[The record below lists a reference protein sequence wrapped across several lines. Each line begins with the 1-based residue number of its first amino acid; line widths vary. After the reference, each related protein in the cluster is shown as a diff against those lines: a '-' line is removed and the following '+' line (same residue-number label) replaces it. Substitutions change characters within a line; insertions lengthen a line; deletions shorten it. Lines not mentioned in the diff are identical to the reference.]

1 MKTYTIKKRLN
12 IISSKGRTLY
22 DRDADV
28 LTLAYGLSGVEFSF
42 FGCVLTAHFKAQ
54 SGIQSKIAPMS
65 GLKQTWEVWPMVAVF
80 LDGEE
85 SPSRVFTV
93 NQPEKDEL
101 IFFSMKKE
109 RHTIRIV
116 KMTEALKTGLQLC
129 VFSTDGEVKKARTK
143 ALPTIELIGDSIT
156 CGYGVM
162 AQAGTDYF
170 ISEHEDPFKTYG
182 YLAAK
187 ALKMEPAMV
196 GFSGITAGILYE
208 KPLAMLDIYP
218 YTDAIYE
225 LCRKKATP
233 KEKKTGKVASLQTLY
248 EDFGKRLGRFK
259 PAPWDFKAHPVKIA
273 VINLGSNDAAAIALA
288 KDRAAKE
295 KEFDESYEYL
305 IRMVREKNGKNTHII
320 CALGDVTYYL
330 YPNICGVVEQY
341 QKESGDKR
349 IYTLRLGGNVRNDLR
364 GAANHP
370 GVAAQEMMAKELV
383 AFIKENGI
391 A

>member
-1 MKTYTIKKRLN
+1 MKTYPIEKLLNTI
-12 IISSKGRTLY
+12 SPKGRTLY
-22 DRDADV
+22 DADFKA
-28 LTLAYGLSGVEFSF
+28 LTLAYGLSAVEFSF
-42 FGCVLTAHFKAQ
+42 TGCVLTAHFKAQ
-54 SGIQSKIAPMS
+54 CGIQTQTVPMS
-65 GLKQTWEVWPMVAVF
+65 GAEQSWEVWPLVAVF
-80 LDGEE
+80 LDGVEKPYRIFKVDE
-85 SPSRVFTV
+85 A
-93 NQPEKDEL
+93 QKDEL
-101 IFFSMKKE
+101 IFFSKKKE

-116 KMTEALKTGLQLC
+116 KMTEALKTGLQISA
-129 VFSTDGEVKKARTK
+129 FTMDGEVKKARK
-143 ALPTIELIGDSIT
+143 RAIPAIEFIGDSIT
-156 CGYGVM
+156 CGYGVL

-187 ALKMEPAMV
+187 ELGLEPVMV

-225 LCRKKATP
+225 LCKKKATP
-233 KEKKTGKVASLQTLY
+233 KEKKTGKVASFQTLY
-248 EDFGKRLGRFK
+248 EDFGKCLGRFK
-259 PAPWDFKAHPVKIA
+259 PTLWDFHTHPVKIA

-288 KDRAAKE
+288 KDRTAKE
-295 KEFDESYEYL
+295 NEFDESYEYL
-305 IRMVREKNGKNTHII
+305 IRMIREKNGKKTHII

-330 YPNICGVVEQY
+330 YPNICRVVEQY
-341 QKESGDKR
+341 QKETGDKR

-383 AFIKENGI
+383 AFIREKGL
-391 A
+391 